1 MSISEK
7 IKAINNE
14 TEENKTQ
21 YSLTGKLL
29 RIQLYHQEIPVNMS
43 FGLADIFCQKK
54 TCWK

>member
-7 IKAINNE
+7 IKAINNK

-54 TCWK
+54 ACWK